1 MPPVLKAMQSV
12 STMFAGDAGGSGCS
26 CGSSAIL
33 GGQAVKEITYGP
45 DTFPPRAGLVYAS
58 LDAAAAFADVYANIE
73 DIAGESAF
81 AGLKHHTSIVCK
93 VAANWK
99 VYVDNFLEGYHLPLV
114 HPGLT
119 QLVDYSTYTTELD
132 QWWSLQRSPVEDSG
146 PYGGGEG
153 LYFFIYPNIMLN
165 FMPGRIQTNRVVPTS
180 LTTCDVE
187 FDFYYVPGAESRA
200 AEDRAFTD
208 QIQEEDRMICEHV
221 QKGLTSG
228 VYEAGRLSPKRES
241 GVWHFQNLLRQDY
254 RNFHG

>member
-1 MPPVLKAMQSV
+1 MQSV

-119 QLVDYSTYTTELD
+119 QLVDYSTYTTERD